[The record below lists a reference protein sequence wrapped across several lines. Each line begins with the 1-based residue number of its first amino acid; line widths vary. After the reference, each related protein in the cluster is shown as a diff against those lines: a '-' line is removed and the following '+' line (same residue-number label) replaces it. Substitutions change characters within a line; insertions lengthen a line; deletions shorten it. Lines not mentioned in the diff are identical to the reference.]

1 MATKTSFLSE
11 VSTDMARI
19 GIAGSGTWGT
29 ALAIHLSKMGHEVR
43 LWSALKDEIEEIG
56 RKREHRNLPGVD
68 IPEGISCISDD
79 QELCA
84 DADVVILSVPSIY
97 TRSTA
102 ARLRP
107 CIAKDQ
113 IVLCVAKGIEED
125 SLKTQTDICQEE
137 LPQARVC
144 VLSGPSHAEEVSRG
158 LPTAVVVGASDKTT
172 AEYVQ
177 NLFMSPAF
185 RVYTSSD
192 MKGMEVGGSL
202 KNVIALAAGMSDGLG
217 YGDNT
222 MAALITR
229 GIAEMS
235 RLGKAMD
242 CDPQTFFGL
251 TGLGDLIVTCS
262 SRHSRN
268 RRAGVL
274 IGKGMGVK
282 EAMDEVHMVV
292 EGVYSAKAGL
302 QLARKYGVSMPI
314 VEEVNSILF
323 EGKSA
328 SDAVRDLMCREKR
341 VEHAEIK
348 WE

>member
-1 MATKTSFLSE
+1 MKISSLSE
-11 VSTDMARI
+11 VSTDMANI

-29 ALAIHLSKMGHEVR
+29 ALAIHLCGMGHRVT
-43 LWSALKDEIEEIG
+43 LWSAIEDEIRAIAE
-56 RKREHRNLPGVD
+56 KREHVNLPGVR
-68 IPEGISCISDD
+68 IPEEIICTASDE
-79 QELCA
+79 ELCR
-84 DADVVILSVPSIY
+84 DQDIIILSVPSIF

-102 ARLRP
+102 RRLSSY
-107 CIAKDQ
+107 IKEGQ
-113 IVLCVAKGIEED
+113 IVVNVAKGIEED
-125 SLKTQTDICQEE
+125 TLKTQTDITAEE
-137 LPQARVC
+137 LPRAEVC

-158 LPTAVVVGASDKTT
+158 LPTAVVVGAGKRET
-172 AEYVQ
+172 AEFIQ
-177 NLFMSPAF
+177 NVFMSPAF

-192 MKGMEVGGSL
+192 MKGIEIGGSL

-217 YGDNT
+217 FGDNAL
-222 MAALITR
+222 AALITR

-251 TGLGDLIVTCS
+251 TGIGDLIVTCG

-274 IGKGMGVK
+274 IGKGYSVK
-282 EAMDEVHMVV
+282 AAMDEVKMVV

-314 VEEVNSILF
+314 VEEVNRILF
-323 EGKSA
+323 EDKPA
-328 SDAVRDLMCREKR
+328 SEAVVDLMCRDRR
-341 VEHAEIK
+341 VEHAEVK
-348 WE
+348 W

>member
-1 MATKTSFLSE
+1 MAK
-11 VSTDMARI
+11 I

-29 ALAIHLSKMGHEVR
+29 ALAIHLKSMGHEVK
-43 LWSALKDEIEEIG
+43 LWSALPAEIEEI
-56 RKREHRNLPGVD
+56 REKQEHRNLPGVRLPD
-68 IPEGISCISDD
+68 GIEYTSDD
-79 QELCA
+79 QELCR
-84 DADVVILSVPSIY
+84 DVDILVLSVPSIY

-102 ARLRP
+102 RRLAPFIRK
-107 CIAKDQ
+107 AQ
-113 IVLCVAKGIEED
+113 IILNVAKGIEED
-125 SLKTQTDICQEE
+125 SLLTQTEITEQE
-137 LPQARVC
+137 LPEREVC

-158 LPTAVVVGASDKTT
+158 LPTAVVVGASRKET
-172 AEYVQ
+172 AEYIQ
-177 NLFMSPAF
+177 SIFMSPVF

-192 MKGMEVGGSL
+192 LRGMEIGGSL

-222 MAALITR
+222 LAALITR

-251 TGLGDLIVTCS
+251 TGLGDLIVTCGS
-262 SRHSRN
+262 KHSRN

-282 EAMDEVHMVV
+282 EAMDEVRMVV

-302 QLARKYGVSMPI
+302 QLAKKYGVSMPI
-314 VEEVNSILF
+314 VEEVNAILF
-323 EGKSA
+323 EGKQA
-328 SDAVRDLMCREKR
+328 SEAVRDLMCRDKR
-341 VEHAEIK
+341 EEHAEIK
-348 WE
+348 W